1 MSIFDDNNR
10 CIKFSEK
17 RRLIENFQWLTRSR
31 TMKRTD
37 NDTQEDQVGS
47 IEEPPENR
55 VTAMQVD

>member
-10 CIKFSEK
+10 CIKVSEK
-17 RRLIENFQWLTRSR
+17 RRLIEKFQWLTRSR

-37 NDTQEDQVGS
+37 NDKPEDQVGP

-55 VTAMQVD
+55 GTSGFIR